1 MEPEETEVEAPE
13 PIEDECPTFE
23 AVGVSYAAAVDAMI
37 QASEL
42 CVADEHEKVLIV
54 PVEHVEDSHSTVEAV
69 NASHAAVETGVNPL
83 SFQHHEHEDA
93 TVEDVAVVEDVAAV
107 EDVIAIEDAA
117 IIEDVITVED
127 VVAVEDVAAV
137 EDVITVEDV
146 VAVEDVAVEGVTTV
160 GDITAIQDAIVE
172 DVTTDEDV
180 TADEDKILPSVLVP
194 LVREKAV
201 KRSTRA
207 LSEILIRGCEG
218 IGPVIWK
225 GLVAF
230 LMEPWMID
238 REVPTQ
244 IRKLSRII
252 IPKKRMRKKK
262 SPIFWSYSPFSC
274 QPTDLDGVASIWTF
288 TKDAR
293 NRFEPRSGYLQ
304 TP

>member
-69 NASHAAVETGVNPL
+69 NTSHAAVETGVNPL
-83 SFQHHEHEDA
+83 PFQHHEHEDA
-93 TVEDVAVVEDVAAV
+93 TVEDVAVVEDV
-107 EDVIAIEDAA
+107 
-117 IIEDVITVED
+117 
-127 VVAVEDVAAV
+127 
-137 EDVITVEDV
+137 
-146 VAVEDVAVEGVTTV
+146 
-160 GDITAIQDAIVE
+160 IVE
-172 DVTTDEDV
+172 DVTTVEDVTADADV
-180 TADEDKILPSVLVP
+180 TADEDEILPSVLVP

-304 TP
+304 TPWDQLLIGRTNFTG